1 MAAHAIVGPP
11 GNCRRAVNVSCSEG
25 GSGGAP
31 LLCASGFAARPDRPP
46 AGPIGVLDASSCSV
60 RARSRAF
67 SARPAAWAANCRHRA
82 AASGQPWAARLS
94 SVSAMPCSVP
104 ARSAA
109 RSGRAAPAHA
119 TGPCQPAPP
128 TAPPGVPGRHRAR
141 LAVLTARQH
150 PRLTVDAATPQ
161 SPPSAAV
168 AFYAPMVWSPAIASR
183 QRRDHAGR
191 SAPAPRCPPER
202 PRPSRHRCCRC

>member
-1 MAAHAIVGPP
+1 MP
-11 GNCRRAVNVSCSEG
+11 S
-25 GSGGAP
+25 
-31 LLCASGFAARPDRPP
+31 
-46 AGPIGVLDASSCSV
+46 
-60 RARSRAF
+60 
-67 SARPAAWAANCRHRA
+67 SARPATAVAPLTCPARRAGLAVHRCCVPQDSPRAQIVRPLARLECWTRVPAACGPGHGRSRP
-82 AASGQPWAARLS
+82 GQPPGLRTAATERPLPGS
-94 SVSAMPCSVP
+94 RGPRGSAACRRCLVLFRPD
-104 ARSAA
+104 RRA